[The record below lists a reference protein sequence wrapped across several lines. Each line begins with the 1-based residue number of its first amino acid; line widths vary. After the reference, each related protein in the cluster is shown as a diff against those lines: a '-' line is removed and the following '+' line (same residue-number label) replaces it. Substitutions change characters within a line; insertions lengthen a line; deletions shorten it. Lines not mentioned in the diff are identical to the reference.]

1 VETLW
6 TLEECEIVLLKR
18 GFCIFRAGCEGN
30 NVKAD
35 NVIKQNIPLYVAK
48 KNNMFSCH
56 WCIKTFGNKSKL
68 DRHMRVHTGEKP
80 VTRIVK
86 HLLIRIIC
94 SLTKL
99 LTCENLRT
107 SEAFETVR
115 LKMFLLFL
123 GQNRKV
129 ILQKLILQLNSIC
142 LPLIRLC
149 CLAVNSA
156 INLLAKKISSRD
168 I

>member
-1 VETLW
+1 
-6 TLEECEIVLLKR
+6 
-18 GFCIFRAGCEGN
+18 
-30 NVKAD
+30 
-35 NVIKQNIPLYVAK
+35 
-48 KNNMFSCH
+48 
-56 WCIKTFGNKSKL
+56 
-68 DRHMRVHTGEKP
+68 MRP
-80 VTRIVK
+80 VTRIVR

-99 LTCENLRT
+99 PTCENLRT
-107 SEAFETVR
+107 SEAFETVP

-142 LPLIRLC
+142 LPPIRLC
-149 CLAVNSA
+149 CLAVISA
-156 INLLAKKISSRD
+156 IKLLAKKISSID